1 MTLVSKLG
9 KSILLREFQ
18 TYTTREE
25 VRSIIGMHGF
35 FNFFFHLFFFHLLE
49 EVVIAKKRK
58 IIIKKS
64 ADPTVSHNTPD
75 ATSTIRK

>member
-1 MTLVSKLG
+1 MLLELETNVTLVSKLG

-35 FNFFFHLFFFHLLE
+35 FNFFSFVFFFSFIGRSCHCQE
-49 EVVIAKKRK
+49 
-58 IIIKKS
+58 
-64 ADPTVSHNTPD
+64 T
-75 ATSTIRK
+75 

>member
-1 MTLVSKLG
+1 MLLELETNVTLVSKLG

-35 FNFFFHLFFFHLLE
+35 FNFFSFVFFF
-49 EVVIAKKRK
+49 IYWKKLSLPRNVK
-58 IIIKKS
+58 LS
-64 ADPTVSHNTPD
+64 
-75 ATSTIRK
+75 